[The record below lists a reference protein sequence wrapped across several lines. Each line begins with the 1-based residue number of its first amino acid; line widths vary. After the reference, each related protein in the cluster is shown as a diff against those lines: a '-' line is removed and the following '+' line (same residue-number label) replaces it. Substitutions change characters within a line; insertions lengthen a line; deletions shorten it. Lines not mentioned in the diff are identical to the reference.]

1 LTNLEGHKGITKTSN
16 PFYVLSS
23 EEITKMAR
31 DVGVSLGVSLNEIN
45 SSVSE
50 KHTSDSTRTEDF
62 VA

>member
-16 PFYVLSS
+16 PFYVMSS

-31 DVGVSLGVSLNEIN
+31 DVGVNLGVSLNEVN
-45 SSVSE
+45 SSVSQ
-50 KHTSDSTRTEDF
+50 KQTSDSTRTENF